1 MIGIYGLVAYAVVQ
15 RTKEFGIRRALGA
28 GQRSILRLVIS
39 QGVRLA
45 LVGVVLGVAGAL
57 VLTRI
62 IGSLL
67 FQISATDPFTFAG
80 IGVMVILVTVIASY
94 LPAHRATKVNPMTA
108 LRLG

>member
-1 MIGIYGLVAYAVVQ
+1 MPN
-15 RTKEFGIRRALGA
+15 ALSLGFQ
-28 GQRSILRLVIS
+28 GRSPWLS
-39 QGVRLA
+39 